1 MADADL
7 IPMHPDPIPDVVQ
20 VDPNAGVRFTPNELR
35 ALKAESGQSMTD
47 LFQDG
52 DDADRTQVMVWLA
65 LRRQGRIVAW
75 DRCGDIACDL
85 VTEPPD
91 PTPAASL
98 TSSPPSADSGA
109 SGLPK

>member
-1 MADADL
+1 LADADL
-7 IPMHPDPIPDVVQ
+7 IRMPEPIPDVIR

-35 ALKAESGQSMTD
+35 ALKAESGQSMTE

-75 DRCGDIACDL
+75 DRCGDIAVDL
-85 VTEPPD
+85 VSDPPD
-91 PTPAASL
+91 PSSAASL
-98 TSSPPSADSGA
+98 TSSPHSADSGDSPPA
-109 SGLPK
+109 T